1 MTTLYLQ
8 DVRGMS
14 ALTAGLCLLPVGV
27 LIMVLSPLTGRL
39 VGGRGPR
46 LPLVV
51 SGAALALGGGAS
63 TWLGPATPLPAVL
76 AICLL
81 FGIAQGT
88 VNPPIT
94 NTAVSGMPVSM
105 AGVAAS
111 RASAGRQTGTT
122 LGVAIA
128 GTILGSAVSHGA
140 MAFTSAEH
148 GVWWLV
154 LGLGVGILA
163 LGLLSTGR
171 WALASAKRAAA
182 LFDGGEDGVA
192 ELEKPPCRL

>member
-1 MTTLYLQ
+1 
-8 DVRGMS
+8 
-14 ALTAGLCLLPVGV
+14 V

-39 VGGRGPR
+39 VGSRGPR

-51 SGAALALGGGAS
+51 SGVALALGGGAS

-76 AICLL
+76 AIYLL

-94 NTAVSGMPVSM
+94 NTAVSGMPASM

-111 RASAGRQTGTT
+111 LASAGRQTGTT

-128 GTILGSAVSHGA
+128 GTILGSAASRGA
-140 MAFTSAEH
+140 TAFTGAER

-171 WALASAKRAAA
+171 WALASAKRAAG
-182 LFDGGEDGVA
+182 LFDGGEESVA
-192 ELEKPPCRL
+192 ELE